1 MAWRL
6 LIWQRR
12 SKSRAA
18 RRNLRC
24 RRYHSACHQSFKSA
38 KSFVNGCIRCLVEQ
52 QDGCQRQI
60 DDAGLWLQVLQ
71 SAVLRNESYSFFY
84 ARKIPPLLRTMGFC
98 SVKQCVCLNWLL
110 TKTEG
115 LDDSTIAIDVAII
128 QVIEQC
134 TTLSYKLC
142 QRTCCS
148 IIFTVLLNMFRQMS
162 NTVWEQCYLALSWT
176 SIRVRLSVLAKDLF
190 FFLLCLNT

>member
-1 MAWRL
+1 MQKRARSFFAPSPFPVSYLSLFL
-6 LIWQRR
+6 LISFILADGVTPSDLARR

-24 RRYHSACHQSFKSA
+24 RRYHSACHQSFRPA
-38 KSFVNGCIRCLVEQ
+38 KSFVNGCIRCLAEQ

-98 SVKQCVCLNWLL
+98 SVKQCVCL
-110 TKTEG
+110 
-115 LDDSTIAIDVAII
+115 S
-128 QVIEQC
+128 
-134 TTLSYKLC
+134 
-142 QRTCCS
+142 
-148 IIFTVLLNMFRQMS
+148 
-162 NTVWEQCYLALSWT
+162 
-176 SIRVRLSVLAKDLF
+176 
-190 FFLLCLNT
+190 